1 MPLNLV
7 RDRRSARGQVC
18 TFWLSAC
25 MCVCVGHDR
34 YYICS
39 TYICGFAAMAYFAML
54 SGQGWTA
61 IAGCRQFFYARCCT
75 AGLHWAGALDLTRGN
90 DKSWRLVLS
99 EHDKMAGSR
108 TMLSPCPAITMPLII
123 LLLGQVAGA
132 DIPSIACTIGASCTC
147 PSLLRP
153 DVA

>member
-1 MPLNLV
+1 
-7 RDRRSARGQVC
+7 
-18 TFWLSAC
+18 

-108 TMLSPCPAITMPLII
+108 TTLSPCPSSSFCSARSPVLISRRLPAPSAHPVRVPL
-123 LLLGQVAGA
+123 
-132 DIPSIACTIGASCTC
+132 SCG
-147 PSLLRP
+147 LM
-153 DVA
+153 

>member
-108 TMLSPCPAITMPLII
+108 TTLSPCPSSSFCSARSPVLISRRLPAPSAHPVRVPL
-123 LLLGQVAGA
+123 
-132 DIPSIACTIGASCTC
+132 SCG
-147 PSLLRP
+147 LM
-153 DVA
+153 